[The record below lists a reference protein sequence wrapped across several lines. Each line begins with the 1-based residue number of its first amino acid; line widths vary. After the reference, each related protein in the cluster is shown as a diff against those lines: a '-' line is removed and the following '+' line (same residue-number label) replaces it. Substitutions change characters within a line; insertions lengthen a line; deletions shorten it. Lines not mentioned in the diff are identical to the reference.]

1 MNWMVFLSDG
11 AGNEGSRQRRQQQ
24 HKQNSR
30 RLLRALCEYVNFV
43 SAVSISMT
51 NELASNDEERNVC
64 TTGRRQ
70 SVVVCHRTASI
81 WTNSMTILNV
91 RMCEWLIHS
100 NEIQCFYLFLFFF
113 FQFRCHFR
121 LKKKHTQ
128 KRADKRRQRRKK
140 LTKIVWIMWEHV
152 SWALRFV
159 VILSM
164 RLLVCSTTYVGS
176 SEP

>member
-1 MNWMVFLSDG
+1 MVFLSDG

-81 WTNSMTILNV
+81 
-91 RMCEWLIHS
+91 
-100 NEIQCFYLFLFFF
+100 
-113 FQFRCHFR
+113 
-121 LKKKHTQ
+121 
-128 KRADKRRQRRKK
+128 
-140 LTKIVWIMWEHV
+140 
-152 SWALRFV
+152 
-159 VILSM
+159 
-164 RLLVCSTTYVGS
+164 
-176 SEP
+176 